1 MDSKLTHNQEL
12 FAQKVA
18 EGLNQ
23 SDAYRFS
30 YPASKN
36 HSDKTVW
43 ENASKLAANAK
54 VAPRIREL
62 RALAAEKA
70 VMTTADV
77 LIEAMR
83 IARFDVRKL
92 FDERGALKPI
102 SEIDEE
108 TAAAIQ
114 SIEVFEEYAGQGAS
128 RVLIGRTKRYKM
140 ADKNAALEKLFK
152 HFGLYETDNKQK
164 TDPVL
169 SLIKSLSGNVVGPAN
184 NE

>member
-1 MDSKLTHNQEL
+1 MKLTHQQET

-23 SDAYRFS
+23 SDAYRYS
-30 YPASKN
+30 YPESRKWADSSVWPKASQL
-36 HSDKTVW
+36 
-43 ENASKLAANAK
+43 ASNGK
-54 VAPRIREL
+54 VAARIREL
-62 RALAAEKA
+62 RALAAEMA

-114 SIEVFEEYAGQGAS
+114 SIEVFEQYSGQGEK
-128 RVLIGRTKRYKM
+128 RVLIGRTKRYKF

-152 HFGLYETDNKQK
+152 YFGLYEIDNKQK
-164 TDPVL
+164 TNPITE
-169 SLIKSLSGNVVGPAN
+169 LINSLSGNIVGAATHD
-184 NE
+184 